1 MAYLRTSDSR
11 IRGEGLDVFV
21 DTMMKSFARQF
32 ALRNAED
39 ESRFQR
45 SVLENDLPL
54 EAQLD
59 YRKEQLKRIGD
70 DPAERRRI
78 KEEIANLK
86 DRVQQKKFSD
96 EYLAKL
102 TENASGVSSL
112 ESVIGWLND
121 YLSQETDEGVKTLI
135 RQELYK
141 KENDKFAI
149 TQSILKNQT
158 DYALNDKSESILNTQ
173 IARVSSARSQSL
185 LSGNNELVSVYDLQL
200 QALQKSLRES
210 SIDNTI
216 KNFAV
221 SSLVNASSAIS
232 LLDAYNS
239 KISSSA
245 VSGPVKVGSTTYASE
260 REYWTYARDS
270 YVSETGP
277 SGFFPRFKNENDDA
291 IKSLNSTGSLGT
303 NNLRDISGKYD
314 SLLAR
319 PELAQYG
326 TKVASE
332 KINVLQTGADFM
344 TNTLINTFS
353 RTGDFRSVIAPFDAI
368 KALGLNVDD
377 NYTKVLL
384 SAANTASTQ
393 TSELMAAVVAE
404 KSDIKSENFFRALIG
419 LAPIKEK
426 PTEQMIKEQSAKGAA
441 SYLSPEQLVTKSPEE
456 IAQASFTGQEK
467 SAYGPETR
475 STAPNAAQNVPPIV
489 PPQQPPPPQPTPVT
503 PFSRQLDLGATG
515 TDVKSLQQF
524 LNKLGFSVAP
534 AGQAGSAGFET
545 EYFGPATQAALKKFQ
560 AAQGIV
566 SSGDP
571 ISTGY
576 GRVGP
581 QTIKKLNELYK

>member
-32 ALRNAED
+32 TLRNAED

-45 SVLENDLPL
+45 SVLEDDLPL

-86 DRVQQKKFSD
+86 DRIQQKKFSD

-141 KENDKFAI
+141 KENDKFTI

-200 QALQKSLRES
+200 QALQKALRES

-221 SSLVNASSAIS
+221 SSLVNASSAVS

-326 TKVASE
+326 AKVASE
-332 KINVLQTGADFM
+332 KTTVLQTGADFM

-393 TSELMAAVVAE
+393 TSELMAAAYNE
-404 KSDIKSENFFRALIG
+404 KILNPD
-419 LAPIKEK
+419 K
-426 PTEQMIKEQSAKGAA
+426 PYEQIIKEQSAKGAA